1 MLVLSR
7 KVGEEIQIGEEII
20 LKVVA
25 VGRDKVKIG
34 VEAPKHI
41 TINRQEFNKAL
52 KNKLTS
58 PVRENS

>member
-1 MLVLSR
+1 MLILSR
-7 KVGEEIQIGEEII
+7 KVGEEIQVGEEII

-25 VGRDKVKIG
+25 IGRDKVKIG

-41 TINRQEFNKAL
+41 TINRQEIDKAL

>member
-1 MLVLSR
+1 MLILSR
-7 KVGEEIQIGEEII
+7 KVGEEIQVGEEII

-25 VGRDKVKIG
+25 IGRDKVKIG
-34 VEAPKHI
+34 VEAPTHI
-41 TINRQEFNKAL
+41 TINRQEIDKAL